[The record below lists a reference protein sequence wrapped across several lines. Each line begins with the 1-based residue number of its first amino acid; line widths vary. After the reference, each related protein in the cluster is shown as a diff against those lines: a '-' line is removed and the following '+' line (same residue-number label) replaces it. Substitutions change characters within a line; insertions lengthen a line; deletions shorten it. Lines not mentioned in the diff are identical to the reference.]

1 MEALICLSV
10 FIVLSSIWAFLK
22 TKKRAPRS
30 PNDVYYFEHEQ
41 GYEDDSE

>member
-22 TKKRAPRS
+22 TKKRVPDRPS
-30 PNDVYYFEHEQ
+30 DLYYLDDEQ